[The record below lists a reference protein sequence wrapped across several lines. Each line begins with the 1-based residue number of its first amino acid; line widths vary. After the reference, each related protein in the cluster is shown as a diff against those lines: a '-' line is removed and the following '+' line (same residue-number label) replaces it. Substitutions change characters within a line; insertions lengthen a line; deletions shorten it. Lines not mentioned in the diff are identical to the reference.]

1 MNLPLLRLH
10 PIYPGQWGVPGS
22 DNELGIRSLPQ
33 STVLYVDYDNAPPTT
48 ITMAQTQ
55 TFRSRLFKRRL
66 IRFAQKISTI
76 QLLLFAV

>member
-33 STVLYVDYDNAPPTT
+33 STVLYVDYDNAAANDNNDGTDPKPTPLEIYEAT
-48 ITMAQTQ
+48 ERVVSKSI
-55 TFRSRLFKRRL
+55 KD
-66 IRFAQKISTI
+66 
-76 QLLLFAV
+76 